1 MQRQPRRHRAGL
13 ARRLRRRLR
22 RLVVPCIARYFLML
36 RPECAQSQARQLH
49 CAPAVQGC
57 CQAALQAALLG
68 GPQPLCN
75 LPQLCVVHF
84 YGVFVCDFHRSCPA
98 PLKQPRPQLKLASCK
113 ALARQGKSRLL
124 RRAWPASVQ
133 GDTLHAPQDTLV

>member
-13 ARRLRRRLR
+13 ARRRRRRRR

-57 CQAALQAALLG
+57 CQAALQAASQV
-68 GPQPLCN
+68 GPQQQCN
-75 LPQLCVVHF
+75 LPQLGVVHF
-84 YGVFVCDFHRSCPA
+84 YGVFVCYYRF
-98 PLKQPRPQLKLASCK
+98 
-113 ALARQGKSRLL
+113 L
-124 RRAWPASVQ
+124 RV
-133 GDTLHAPQDTLV
+133 LHAKTAEAPRLVASDC

>member
-13 ARRLRRRLR
+13 ARRRRRRRR

-57 CQAALQAALLG
+57 CQAALPAALLSG
-68 GPQPLCN
+68 RSSGAT

-84 YGVFVCDFHRSCPA
+84 YGVFVCDLDS
-98 PLKQPRPQLKLASCK
+98 
-113 ALARQGKSRLL
+113 
-124 RRAWPASVQ
+124 
-133 GDTLHAPQDTLV
+133 